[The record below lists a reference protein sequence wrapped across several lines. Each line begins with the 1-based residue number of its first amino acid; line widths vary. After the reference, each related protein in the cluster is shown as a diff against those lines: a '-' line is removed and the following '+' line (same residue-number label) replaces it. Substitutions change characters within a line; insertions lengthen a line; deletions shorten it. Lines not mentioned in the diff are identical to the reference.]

1 MNLRT
6 SALTISTG
14 NRLQSHISQFLQG
27 RFDIGSVEWRM
38 LVVLSEQPDLRMNQI
53 TQITEMDKAAVSRAL
68 TKLGE
73 KRLAKPQVDKDN
85 QRSKSWQLTPAGNAL
100 HGVVQAEYL
109 KLQSDIFGGI
119 DEADMSQACDVMKS
133 IRDNLDKIEALE
145 GKS

>member
-27 RFDIGSVEWRM
+27 RYDIGSVEWRM

-73 KRLAKPQVDKDN
+73 KRLAKAEVDKDN
-85 QRSKSWQLTPAGNAL
+85 QRSKSWQLTPAGSAL
-100 HGVVQAEYL
+100 HDVVRAEYL
-109 KLQSDIFGGI
+109 KLQSEIFAGI
-119 DEADMSQACDVMKS
+119 EEAEMSQACDVLNSIKS
-133 IRDNLDKIEALE
+133 NLDQIED
-145 GKS
+145 SDR